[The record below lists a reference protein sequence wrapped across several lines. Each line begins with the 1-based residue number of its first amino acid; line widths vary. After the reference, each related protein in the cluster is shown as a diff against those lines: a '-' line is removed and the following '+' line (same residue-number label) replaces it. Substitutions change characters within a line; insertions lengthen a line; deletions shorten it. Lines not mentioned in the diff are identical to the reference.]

1 MDMAINGKQLSE
13 AESINLDRCYAESDR
28 QMRVTRRQQA
38 LLAAAGEAGVG
49 KQWAIIKVA
58 SNRENDVDKSLSS
71 ALVEHWLPLRKAEQ
85 PHHGGRS
92 GSKKDA
98 FWVLAWP
105 GYMFV
110 RISDTAEAWSGLR
123 AVKHVIAVLGA
134 GERPFYI
141 SDDKMLKLKA
151 ELATLKDVRPNADVL
166 FGQGQQV
173 LVNEGAFASFPAVIK
188 ELGEGKHEGRALV
201 EVMIFGR
208 AVPIELD
215 LAWLEKSY

>member
-28 QMRVTRRQQA
+28 QMRVSRRQQA

-58 SNRENDVDKSLSS
+58 KGRENDVDKSLSS
-71 ALVEHWLPLRKAEQ
+71 ALVEHWLPLRKADQ

-110 RISDTAEAWSGLR
+110 RISETAEAWAGLR
-123 AVKHVIAVLGA
+123 AIKHVISVLGS
-134 GERPFYI
+134 GERPFFI
-141 SDDKMLKLKA
+141 GDAKMLKIKA
-151 ELATLKDVRPNADVL
+151 ELATLKDVRPNANVL
-166 FGQGQQV
+166 FRNGQQV
-173 LVNEGAFASFPAVIK
+173 RVNEGAFASFPAVIQ
-188 ELGEGKHEGRALV
+188 EVGEGKREGRALV

-215 LAWLEKSY
+215 LASLEKSY